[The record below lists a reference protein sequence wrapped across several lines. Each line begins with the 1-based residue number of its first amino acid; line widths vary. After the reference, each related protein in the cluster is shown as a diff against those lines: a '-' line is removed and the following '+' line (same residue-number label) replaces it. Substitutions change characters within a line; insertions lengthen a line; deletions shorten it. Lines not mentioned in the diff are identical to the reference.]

1 MASKIELPPIFGKN
15 SKDRLISGSG
25 IVLTLED
32 KALVT
37 RTNYVFDEAVE
48 VEGVVVEYLEG
59 KINEK
64 CYIKKDFI
72 SRIGI
77 AYDDV
82 ELVYFIAI
90 FCDGSQTTI
99 NVESADKGNEVLK
112 VLVYWWLGD

>member
-1 MASKIELPPIFGKN
+1 MNRIELPAIFGKN

-37 RTNYVFDEAVE
+37 RTNYVFEEAVE
-48 VEGVVVEYLEG
+48 VEGVVVEYLEA

-64 CYIKKDFI
+64 CFIKKDFI
-72 SRIGI
+72 SRIAI
-77 AYDDV
+77 AYDDRD
-82 ELVYFIAI
+82 LVYFIAI
-90 FCDGSQTTI
+90 FCDGNQTTI

-112 VLVYWWLGD
+112 TLVNWWLG